1 MEWKEK
7 SNLTF
12 GIWLSMLPVLLIAIF
27 FLFYKVM
34 IAELINNDLNMENLM
49 LYKEK
54 KELIKE
60 LEQKEKQIKEK
71 L

>member
-12 GIWLSMLPVLLIAIF
+12 GIWLSMLPVLLISIF

-49 LYKEK
+49 LFKEK

>member
-34 IAELINNDLNMENLM
+34 IAELINNDLNMENRM